1 MRKIQHGFTPP
12 CVFVLRQAYCVRYHL
27 DTNYKLQ
34 GCCVQQASTT
44 LKNWSGPP
52 WGRPELVCALD
63 FNVLTGLWNPTW
75 TNSKIWIFAHF
86 DHWSPHFDHLWWS
99 FKEKVLFWGGGLK
112 GPPFGPSRS
121 PIHTFLTNLKILTPG
136 KIFMTLGKFL

>member
-52 WGRPELVCALD
+52 
-63 FNVLTGLWNPTW
+63 
-75 TNSKIWIFAHF
+75 
-86 DHWSPHFDHLWWS
+86 
-99 FKEKVLFWGGGLK
+99 
-112 GPPFGPSRS
+112 
-121 PIHTFLTNLKILTPG
+121 
-136 KIFMTLGKFL
+136 